1 MIKSYSKINLFLKV
15 LKKNNKDLHNLQSS
29 TMLLDLHDRIDIKNI
44 KKKQDEINF
53 SGKFSKNI
61 SKKNNSITKSLQ
73 LLRKHSFVSKKIN
86 LAINYLNKALLIE
99 PLNFFLFFKNFST
112 AATKQAIELF
122 MSLAPCPCALR

>member
-29 TMLLDLHDRIDIKNI
+29 TMLLDLYDRIDIKNI
-44 KKKQDEINF
+44 KKKKDEINF

-73 LLRKHSFVSKKIN
+73 LLRKHSFVSKKKKI
-86 LAINYLNKALLIE
+86 
-99 PLNFFLFFKNFST
+99 
-112 AATKQAIELF
+112 
-122 MSLAPCPCALR
+122 